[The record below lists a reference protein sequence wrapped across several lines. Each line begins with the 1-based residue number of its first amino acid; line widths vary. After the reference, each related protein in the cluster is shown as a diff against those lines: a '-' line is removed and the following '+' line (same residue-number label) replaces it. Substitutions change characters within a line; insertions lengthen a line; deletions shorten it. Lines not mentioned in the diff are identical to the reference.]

1 LLVRDFEWVK
11 ITKNCNQYHNL
22 TMDNFNDAAK
32 STGRF
37 SNSPKRPKA
46 DSRWTLLFIGNRG
59 RTITLKH
66 FKGMVLLTLIVL
78 GVSIAIA
85 VGLVFLT
92 LHIRQEK
99 AQLEARV
106 NELKGQIKALRYE
119 KDVLMT
125 RLVLAEARPDEDPE
139 KSAKEKPQA
148 AAAPA
153 AQAEAPSEQSS
164 APAEAPVSRVAAP
177 EPEESEPEAAEDPSN
192 AKPSVAL
199 ENFQVLPQP
208 AQNLLRF
215 QFKIKNTSADS
226 RRVAGHT
233 MVVLKSDQISPAS
246 WMAIPAM
253 TLVDGKPTGRQKGH
267 SFGINNFVTMRF
279 SANYPK
285 FPDRYQTATVYIF
298 TNQAEQ
304 LLEKDFPI
312 TLPASGREAPAD
324 SPSPAE
330 ASSAVSPPASTAAPA
345 GTDESPDNRQVP
357 ASE

>member
-1 LLVRDFEWVK
+1 
-11 ITKNCNQYHNL
+11 
-22 TMDNFNDAAK
+22 MDNLNDAPK
-32 STGRF
+32 NSGRF
-37 SNSPKRPKA
+37 SGSPKRPKA
-46 DSRWTLLFIGNRG
+46 DNRWTLLFIGNRG
-59 RTITLKH
+59 RTITLKR
-66 FKGMVLLTLIVL
+66 FKGMVLLTLAVL
-78 GVSIAIA
+78 CVSVGIA

-92 LHIRQEK
+92 LNIRQEK
-99 AQLEARV
+99 SQLEARV
-106 NELKGQIKALRYE
+106 NELKEQIKALRYE

-125 RLVLAEARPDEDPE
+125 RLVLAEKRPDEDPE

-153 AQAEAPSEQSS
+153 AQAEAASEKSS
-164 APAEAPVSRVAAP
+164 ESTEAPVSRAAAP
-177 EPEESEPEAAEDPSN
+177 ETEENEPETADDQSN
-192 AKPSVAL
+192 AEPSVAL
-199 ENFQVLPQP
+199 ENFQILPQP

-233 MVVLKSDQISPAS
+233 MVVLKSDKISPAS

-298 TNQAEQ
+298 TNQGEL

-312 TLPASGREAPAD
+312 TLPVTGREAPAD
-324 SPSPAE
+324 SPSSTE
-330 ASSAVSPPASTAAPA
+330 ASSAGSPPASTAAPA
-345 GTDESPDNRQVP
+345 ASDEAPDTGQAP
-357 ASE
+357 AAE